1 MSIFDQ
7 RLDLE
12 DSNTIKGSKKEML
25 HGNEKVLNQ
34 KFNEFHKIGLE
45 TQIESNDYFWNYY
58 IFAH

>member
-34 KFNEFHKIGLE
+34 KFNEFHKIGFK
-45 TQIESNDYFWNYY
+45 TQNEANTYF
-58 IFAH
+58 

>member
-25 HGNEKVLNQ
+25 HGNENVLSQ
-34 KFNEFHKIGLE
+34 KFNEFHKIDFK
-45 TQIESNDYFWNYY
+45 T
-58 IFAH
+58 

>member
-34 KFNEFHKIGLE
+34 KFNEFHKINLKTNNE
-45 TQIESNDYFWNYY
+45 ANDYF
-58 IFAH
+58 

>member
-34 KFNEFHKIGLE
+34 KFNEFHKIGLKHRMK
-45 TQIESNDYFWNYY
+45 QIITFEIITFL
-58 IFAH
+58 

>member
-25 HGNEKVLNQ
+25 RRNEKVLNQ
-34 KFNEFHKIGLE
+34 KFIEFHKFGLK
-45 TQIESNDYFWNYY
+45 TQNEPNNF
-58 IFAH
+58 F

>member
-25 HGNEKVLNQ
+25 HGNEKVLKLSVLHSILSEIQ
-34 KFNEFHKIGLE
+34 LFLFLVDGRMHLRI
-45 TQIESNDYFWNYY
+45 
-58 IFAH
+58 